1 MPHPR
6 TPILVGV
13 GQVTQK
19 QDGLEGLSSPMDLM
33 VDATWAACEDAGIGR
48 ERLSGVDTLVV
59 VRSFREPMANSAE
72 VLADRVGAA
81 NAAQWMMP
89 NGGNGPQY
97 LVNRYAEAIA
107 RGEARFC
114 LFSGAEAMDNGRRL
128 VKAGVTPDWDVPARS
143 ERRYLVPDKKMS
155 MDIEDA
161 HGLMIPSNAYPCYEN
176 ALRGHY
182 GESIAEHQQ
191 VMGELF
197 AKFTDVAATHPQA
210 WYPIARSAEEIAT
223 ATPKNRYVGWPY
235 TKFMNAMNQINQ
247 SATLLLTSVEHAR
260 QLGIAEEKWI
270 YLHGCADAS
279 ELWHMLDR
287 ENYHSSVAIRTMGA
301 EALRMA
307 GRSMDEID
315 FIDLYSCFP
324 SAVQIARDE
333 LGIDK
338 RDPRPLTITGGLPFH
353 GGAGNNYVMNSI
365 ASMVDVLRAN
375 SGKYGLVTA
384 NGGYLTKHS
393 AGIYSTAPTAAS
405 QCGEAG
411 VPFERRDPAEYQAEI
426 DATPHPDIEE
436 RPEGRARIETYTVLF
451 GREGAPEGAIVIGR
465 DGNERRFC
473 AVTPKDEA
481 LLSAMTEEDFL
492 GRAGTVTASESVN
505 LFSPAA

>member
-6 TPILVGV
+6 TPILIGV
-13 GQVTQK
+13 GQRTERET
-19 QDGLEGLSSPMDLM
+19 GLDALSSPMDLM
-33 VDATWAACEDAGIGR
+33 EGATWAACEDAGIDR
-48 ERLSGVDTLVV
+48 EHLASVDTLVV

-72 VLADRVGAA
+72 VLARRVGAT
-81 NAAQWMMP
+81 AAEPWMMP

-128 VKAGVTPDWDVPARS
+128 VKAGITPDWDEPAER
-143 ERRYLVPDKKMS
+143 ERRYLVADKKMS

-182 GESIAEHQQ
+182 GESIATHQQ

-197 AKFTDVAATHPQA
+197 SKFTRVAAAHPLA
-210 WYPIARSAEEIAT
+210 WYPIERSAEEIAT
-223 ATPKNRYVGWPY
+223 ATPSNRFVGWPY

-247 SATLLLTSVEHAR
+247 SATLLLTSVEYA
-260 QLGIAEEKWI
+260 QELGVPEEKWV

-287 ENYHSSVAIRTMGA
+287 ENYHSSVAIRTMGRKAFEMADLSMA
-301 EALRMA
+301 EIAH
-307 GRSMDEID
+307 ID
-315 FIDLYSCFP
+315 IYSCFP

-333 LGIDK
+333 LGIAKD
-338 RDPRPLTITGGLPFH
+338 DPRPLTITGGLPFH

-375 SGKYGLVTA
+375 AGDYGLVTA

-393 AGIYSTAPTAAS
+393 AGIYSTRPTEVSGA
-405 QCGEAG
+405 
-411 VPFERRDPAEYQAEI
+411 VPFWREDPATYQAEI
-426 DATPHPDIEE
+426 DATPHPEIVE
-436 RPEGRARIETYTVLF
+436 RPDGEATIETYTVLF

-465 DGNERRFC
+465 DGRNRRFV
-473 AVTPKDEA
+473 AHAPRDSD
-481 LLSAMTEEDFL
+481 LLAAMTEQDFL
-492 GRAGTVTASESVN
+492 GARGIVRAGDSTNIFT
-505 LFSPAA
+505 PAA